1 MKTETEA
8 QADAR
13 RKRRR
18 KERIVPFS
26 SVVSSASVEL
36 TSQTSK
42 CEPVL
47 TEAQAETEEWDNE
60 NALFQF
66 LKTKFDWIRSKVKL
80 QMFSVLDVW
89 ITIKYN
95 VAKLHDTSV

>member
-1 MKTETEA
+1 MKTEIEA

-18 KERIVPFS
+18 KERIVLFS
-26 SVVSSASVEL
+26 YVASSAYVEL

-47 TEAQAETEEWDNE
+47 TEAETEG
-60 NALFQF
+60 
-66 LKTKFDWIRSKVKL
+66 
-80 QMFSVLDVW
+80 
-89 ITIKYN
+89 
-95 VAKLHDTSV
+95 

>member
-1 MKTETEA
+1 MKTETGA

-26 SVVSSASVEL
+26 SVASSASVEL
-36 TSQTSK
+36 APQTSK

-47 TEAQAETEEWDNE
+47 TEAQAVTEG
-60 NALFQF
+60 
-66 LKTKFDWIRSKVKL
+66 
-80 QMFSVLDVW
+80 
-89 ITIKYN
+89 
-95 VAKLHDTSV
+95 

>member
-8 QADAR
+8 QADGR

-26 SVVSSASVEL
+26 SVASSASVEL
-36 TSQTSK
+36 TSQISK

-47 TEAQAETEEWDNE
+47 TEAQAETEGWANE
-60 NALFQF
+60 NALFQS
-66 LKTKFDWIRSKVKL
+66 LKTKFDWIRSKVDCS
-80 QMFSVLDVW
+80 FSLDLW
-89 ITIKYN
+89 LTLKYN
-95 VAKLHDTSV
+95 VAKLQDTSF